1 MPTST
6 PAGPSSRRVLVTGAS
21 RGIGKAIVERLAADG
36 FAVVGLARR
45 SDGPQGA
52 GIERISVD
60 LADPDAT
67 ARCLAELLAQGPFY
81 GLVNNVAIAEM
92 APLGGVS
99 EAALAAAVRLNL
111 GVALQCAQALLPGMR
126 AARQGRIINLS
137 SRSALGKAG
146 RTVYSATKAGLLGMT
161 RTWALETAAD
171 GITVNAVAPGPI
183 DTELYRDAN
192 PPESE
197 AARRLR
203 ATIPVGRLGQPDEV
217 AHAISYF
224 MDPRAGYV
232 TGQTHFVCG
241 GMTIGA
247 A

>member
-1 MPTST
+1 MQST
-6 PAGPSSRRVLVTGAS
+6 QSARRVLVTGAS
-21 RGIGKAIVERLAADG
+21 RGIGRAIVERLAADG

-45 SDGPQGA
+45 SDGARGA
-52 GIERISVD
+52 GIEQVSVD

-67 ARCLAELLAQGPFY
+67 ARCLTTLLAAGPFY
-81 GLVNNVAIAEM
+81 GLVNNVALAEM
-92 APLGGVS
+92 APLGAIG
-99 EAALAAAVRLNL
+99 EAELAAAVRLNL
-111 GVALQCAQALLPGMR
+111 GVALQCTQALLPGMR
-126 AARQGRIINLS
+126 AAGRGRIINLS
-137 SRSALGKAG
+137 SRSALGKVG
-146 RTVYSATKAGLLGMT
+146 RSVYSATKAGLLGMT

-192 PPESE
+192 PPDSE
-197 AARRLR
+197 ASRRLR
-203 ATIPVGRLGQPDEV
+203 ATIPVGRLGQPEDV
-217 AHAISYF
+217 AHAVSYF

>member
-6 PAGPSSRRVLVTGAS
+6 PPGPSARRVLVTGAS

-45 SDGPQGA
+45 SDGAQGA

-67 ARCLAELLAQGPFY
+67 ARCLAELLAKGPFY